1 MVGHGPPTNIINHLT
16 KTTMTNFNLIQDAIK
31 LISNDDNNA
40 MAVDLLKQF
49 VRANTPTTKNGK
61 LNLWNWVSRD
71 KICRP
76 MLLGVF
82 HDTEQQTAVATD
94 THVLIAS
101 KDDYK
106 EPDSDTQMED
116 SGKGYIITKKGEYIT
131 GYRFPDWRR
140 VIPTEGLTPI
150 CVNRERIREFV
161 HEDDAAKKAGT
172 ARTLAIRISSEKS
185 PAFVSP
191 QYCKLLL
198 TLPEGNFWMNK
209 SKCMTKFVST
219 DGKVTAL
226 FMHIVNCNDE
236 RMMQDVIKSEE

>member
-1 MVGHGPPTNIINHLT
+1 
-16 KTTMTNFNLIQDAIK
+16 
-31 LISNDDNNA
+31 
-40 MAVDLLKQF
+40 
-49 VRANTPTTKNGK
+49 
-61 LNLWNWVSRD
+61 VSRD
-71 KICRP
+71 KIRP
-76 MLLGVF
+76 ILLGVF
-82 HDTEQQTAVATD
+82 HDTEQHTAVATD

-106 EPDSDTQMED
+106 EPDSDTKMTAD
-116 SGKGYIITKKGEYIT
+116 DKGYVITKKGEYVA
-131 GYRFPDWRR
+131 GYFPAWRK